1 MRTVGPNTLVNIKN
15 MSSDVIAKIKETEA
29 RDMINVTDAM
39 RVNEKIIKT
48 KNLIFNPRSRLEWRT
63 PETPHNENYVILA
76 AEKLILNAPNAA
88 DDIALLKLIAPK
100 AKDDLKGEGGTTG
113 PEGWTSGHDDGRD
126 GGPGNPGGTGHP
138 GKTYDWP
145 IIYMVFQELVV
156 NSANPAILSALR
168 VEGHGVAGGD
178 GGRGGQGGVGGH
190 GSRGTPG
197 ARKCVSLLPIC
208 GCASGPGRGGSG
220 GAGGPGGRGGDAG
233 AGGSG
238 ASISFVAPANQQPK
252 LDRVQIAIAGGPAGE
267 PGQGGLPGAG
277 GREGGGGSKPLEC
290 AEGGGNGKPG
300 PAPTPV
306 NFGPGSERAEGS
318 SGILHLTSRDNAD
331 LF

>member
-1 MRTVGPNTLVNIKN
+1 MATLFATSVSAIAFALIGTIACAGEKNNDYSAIEAQGYTMRTVGPNTLVNIKN

-29 RDMINVTDAM
+29 RDMINVTDVM

-208 GCASGPGRGGSG
+208 GCSSGPGK
-220 GAGGPGGRGGDAG
+220 GAQAGRAG
-233 AGGSG
+233 LEAE
-238 ASISFVAPANQQPK
+238 VATQ
-252 LDRVQIAIAGGPAGE
+252 
-267 PGQGGLPGAG
+267 
-277 GREGGGGSKPLEC
+277 
-290 AEGGGNGKPG
+290 
-300 PAPTPV
+300 
-306 NFGPGSERAEGS
+306 ERAAAARRFPSWLQRTS
-318 SGILHLTSRDNAD
+318 SQSWTGCK
-331 LF
+331 